1 VVKVPGERVDDF
13 VRAST
18 DDDSASFDAYFRR
31 SKQPL
36 VAMAYLLT
44 GELQTAQDLTQEALL
59 RTWSRWTL
67 KGPETL
73 QPGLT
78 SRNPLSEAHPPWP
91 CPSSTVSSDAS
102 SRQFVSTS

>member
-1 VVKVPGERVDDF
+1 MGSPIAF
-13 VRAST
+13 LLVRKLLLLLGIGPTPDQKDVEIAVLRHQL
-18 DDDSASFDAYFRR
+18 AVMHR
-31 SKQPL
+31 Q
-36 VAMAYLLT
+36 VA
-44 GELQTAQDLTQEALL
+44 
-59 RTWSRWTL
+59 RPRFSL

-102 SRQFVSTS
+102 SRPFVSTG